1 MAYELDMAVF
11 FDTASKAIAISF
23 RGKLI
28 YLPGP
33 YLNRKAALAAGE
45 LRCRELGWLDV

>member
-1 MAYELDMAVF
+1 MAYESDMAIF
-11 FDTASKAIAISF
+11 FDAATKATTVSF

-33 YLNRKAALAAGE
+33 YLDRRIGVAAGE
-45 LRCRELGWLDV
+45 QRCRELGWLDV